1 MQLTFCGREQDEID
15 LIADAV
21 VVMCIDIVVIDRVV
35 AVGIVVAV
43 GNTAVV
49 DTTHQL
55 VVPKKE
61 IAAAIDIEMIVH
73 CCPTDYSVDNIVGQ
87 F

>member
-1 MQLTFCGREQDEID
+1 MQLIFCGKEQDEID
-15 LIADAV
+15 LIADAAAV
-21 VVMCIDIVVIDRVV
+21 VVMCIDIVVIDGDV
-35 AVGIVVAV
+35 VGIVAV

-49 DTTHQL
+49 DMTHQF

-73 CCPTDYSVDNIVGQ
+73 CCPTD
-87 F
+87 

>member
-21 VVMCIDIVVIDRVV
+21 VVMCIDIVVIDRDVV
-35 AVGIVVAV
+35 VGIAAV

-49 DTTHQL
+49 DMIHQF